1 MLSTSWRFSASPSVK
16 EYNID
21 ITTTDQYSE
30 IHAKVKVSIEPK
42 DKGHRHPT
50 FEKGVY
56 LHIVNDV
63 IHPGDIIAHVRVL
76 GVTMFTVVGLV
87 HDSDG
92 EFQVSAVADDLWRV
106 VSGKTVFKTGLGI
119 RKIQV
124 AVRDTPGGKIA
135 DLTVVIVMC
144 RKDRV
149 SGLNSLES
157 RRHPCQTKIDNSL
170 PSVTYGCEC
179 DEGSTVPDLE
189 FLSKLI
195 TPTKSWKDSQNIKYM
210 TLKMEEIKRSES
222 LDSLDSVLNI
232 KSKLYDSN
240 DNPYSFKTF
249 SDILRNKILETSNN
263 GQYSKVSN
271 GQTILESI
279 LTNRLNF
286 KTISAHALSKRSAS
300 FSDNTFSNEN
310 IQNNKQKTNSFEDS
324 VNIPLNKETDMISK
338 VKDAWTDTD
347 NMNTLSDLRK
357 QVQNPR
363 SKFEFQQSK
372 DTSNSDPQ
380 RSKVNK
386 NPSIRTGS
394 KIQNN
399 AVLTTLTN
407 TFVNLKSVS
416 GSYAKDLIDIDISKF
431 GLNVNTA
438 TPSEPPLFKTTD
450 SGLDFNRNTMS
461 KPNELF
467 PSENSMTTVSKD
479 DESSSLTT
487 KFNVDHGIGPF
498 FPLSSFETDV
508 LGIHKDTQTD
518 SKSTTIADSDFNER
532 DSANK
537 MTNTADFNTT
547 LLKETSNS
555 DSGVSKHTNI
565 ITNHTTD
572 LNSKNITVPQGHK
585 ESTEDNF
592 QSSTITPLNSSDNS
606 LGYVPSTYLYP
617 SESSITVNPEGTV
630 ENSLTLPEGLNVN
643 NGVDSLF
650 SILDGDQDADSKD
663 STETSSSEP
672 RQTSTARS
680 ESALTST
687 ETHRSTSFAI
697 SDKNVKVSDKSLH
710 TNPDGELDNN
720 LSPFPDATSTNKVHL
735 QSTEATAVQS
745 KGVGSTG
752 SFLAVD
758 HHVNSFFGS
767 GQTEKDNKDTK
778 GNSETKETASET
790 NGHTNGAEGEAS
802 ATSRQLTNDA
812 DSALWMKMTTKQFE
826 NQHLHSSLLEQ
837 ESSSR
842 DASKHSPSSKP
853 LSNDVNKNIGRTNS
867 ENVISSSGFN
877 DGTPKLIL
885 IPVKSS
891 KDGSGVINL
900 LAKTSHVPLPKT
912 NNVHAK
918 SSQNVATSSS
928 LLLKKISEW
937 KTRSQLTTSSVF
949 SDLTSNVLGATEKP
963 TTPGETFILKV
974 TRGL

>member
-1 MLSTSWRFSASPSVK
+1 MLSTSLRFSANPSVK

-21 ITTTDQYSE
+21 ITATDQYSE
-30 IHAKVKVSIEPK
+30 IHGKVTVSIEPK
-42 DKGHRHPT
+42 GKGHRHPT

-63 IHPGDIIAHVRVL
+63 IQPGDTIAHVRVL

-92 EFQVSAVADDLWRV
+92 EFQVSAIADDLWRV
-106 VSGKTVFKTGLGI
+106 ISGKTVFNTGSGI

-135 DLTVVIVMC
+135 DVTVVIVMC

-170 PSVTYGCEC
+170 PSVSSGCEC
-179 DEGSTVPDLE
+179 TVPDLE
-189 FLSKLI
+189 YLSKLI

-210 TLKMEEIKRSES
+210 TLKMEESKRSES
-222 LDSLDSVLNI
+222 LDNVDSVLNI
-232 KSKLYDSN
+232 KSKLHDSN

-279 LTNRLNF
+279 LTNQLNS
-286 KTISAHALSKRSAS
+286 KTINAHVLSKRSAS
-300 FSDNTFSNEN
+300 LSDNTFSNKD

-324 VNIPLNKETDMISK
+324 VNIPLNKETDMMSK
-338 VKDAWTDTD
+338 VKDTWTDTD
-347 NMNTLSDLRK
+347 NMKTLSDLRK
-357 QVQNPR
+357 QVENPR

-380 RSKVNK
+380 TSKVNK
-386 NPSIRTGS
+386 NPPIRTGS
-394 KIQNN
+394 NIQNN
-399 AVLTTLTN
+399 PVSTTLTN

-438 TPSEPPLFKTTD
+438 TPSEPPLFKTTA
-450 SGLDFNRNTMS
+450 SGLDFNHNTMS

-467 PSENSMTTVSKD
+467 PSENSMTTASKD
-479 DESSSLTT
+479 DEISSLTT

-537 MTNTADFNTT
+537 MTNTADFSTT
-547 LLKETSNS
+547 MLKETSNS
-555 DSGVSKHTNI
+555 DSGVSKHTNV
-565 ITNHTTD
+565 ITNHSTD
-572 LNSKNITVPQGHK
+572 LNSKNITVHQGHK

-592 QSSTITPLNSSDNS
+592 QGFTITPLNSSDNS

-617 SESSITVNPEGTV
+617 SESSITVNPEGAV

-643 NGVDSLF
+643 NGVDSLS
-650 SILDGDQDADSKD
+650 SILDDDEDADSKD

-680 ESALTST
+680 ESAST
-687 ETHRSTSFAI
+687 EAHMSTSFAI
-697 SDKNVKVSDKSLH
+697 SDKNVTISDTSLH
-710 TNPDGELDNN
+710 TNPDSELDNSF
-720 LSPFPDATSTNKVHL
+720 SPSPDATSTNKDHL
-735 QSTEATAVQS
+735 QSTEANAIQS

-790 NGHTNGAEGEAS
+790 NGHGAEDEAS
-802 ATSRQLTNDA
+802 ATSRQLTNDV
-812 DSALWMKMTTKQFE
+812 DSALWTKMTTKQFE

-842 DASKHSPSSKP
+842 DASKHPPSSKP
-853 LSNDVNKNIGRTNS
+853 LSNEVNKNIGRTNS
-867 ENVISSSGFN
+867 ENVISSAGFN
-877 DGTPKLIL
+877 DRTPKLIL

-891 KDGSGVINL
+891 KDGSGVLNL
-900 LAKTSHVPLPKT
+900 LTKTSHVPLPKT

-918 SSQNVATSSS
+918 SSQNSATSSS
-928 LLLKKISEW
+928 LLLKKISE
-937 KTRSQLTTSSVF
+937 LTTSSGF

-963 TTPGETFILKV
+963 TTPGETFLKV